1 MILLNAL
8 STEHCEMIRAV
19 EMLYPLIV
27 LVTKKALNAVFIF
40 EIQIS
45 KDAIPLNDLVQ
56 DIEVQR

>member
-1 MILLNAL
+1 MIG
-8 STEHCEMIRAV
+8 TV